1 MYYVN
6 FIKIK
11 PAEKSAGSSPLGFTL
26 LQAIAKRNFD
36 DKQLFK
42 LTNSQAG
49 TMKPP
54 VLKQCILLR
63 YVPLRDSCSESVPVA
78 NC

>member
-42 LTNSQAG
+42 FNKFASRYYEAAG
-49 TMKPP
+49 T
-54 VLKQCILLR
+54 
-63 YVPLRDSCSESVPVA
+63 
-78 NC
+78 